1 MKIEI
6 DSVEIN
12 EAIKE
17 YVISQGIDVSNMD
30 VLVEFTAGR
39 KKGSSALVTIAPKGT
54 LTETQAIPEKE
65 KDTAPLDAA
74 DTSASLDSE
83 APSLFGNDE

>member
-39 KKGSSALVTIAPKGT
+39 KKGSSALVTIAPKGSIK
-54 LTETQAIPEKE
+54 ETQEIPEKV
-65 KDTAPLDAA
+65 TVSSDAA